1 MNYKITFSILTLIGI
16 LVSCKSN
23 FIGKE
28 LSYSTKQG
36 KRFELIFIN
45 DSILEINSKTKI
57 SKSDK
62 ATYKYKLLKKE
73 TLLTVKKN
81 QPVVNF
87 KTKKQH
93 GQFLQNIA
101 IQLVSGKNEY
111 LRELDTLIYLKI
123 RTDGKMK
130 KQIYFDNGMLEFQ
143 K

>member
-87 KTKKQH
+87 KQKNNT
-93 GQFLQNIA
+93 
-101 IQLVSGKNEY
+101 VSFFKI
-111 LRELDTLIYLKI
+111 LR
-123 RTDGKMK
+123 
-130 KQIYFDNGMLEFQ
+130 FN
-143 K
+143 

>member
-1 MNYKITFSILTLIGI
+1 MNYKITFSLLTLIGI

-28 LSYSTKQG
+28 LNYSTEQG
-36 KRFELIFIN
+36 KGFELIFIN

-87 KTKKQH
+87 KTKKQY
-93 GQFLQNIA
+93 GQFYQNIA
-101 IQLVSGKNEY
+101 IELVSGQNQFLKEV
-111 LRELDTLIYLKI
+111 DTMKYI
-123 RTDGKMK
+123 KMRIDK
-130 KQIYFDNGMLEFQ
+130 KMTKRIYFDSGNKYMEL
-143 K
+143 

>member
-1 MNYKITFSILTLIGI
+1 MNYKITFSLLSLIGI

-28 LSYSTKQG
+28 LSYSTEQG
-36 KRFELIFIN
+36 KGFELIFVN

-87 KTKKQH
+87 KTKKQY
-93 GQFLQNIA
+93 GQFYQNIA

-123 RTDGKMK
+123 QT
-130 KQIYFDNGMLEFQ
+130 
-143 K
+143 